1 MNINRIL
8 MYTMIALIAIAT
20 YMTINSYYT
29 QLAIYEEKEI
39 FKLDCIARAVAYKI
53 SGEEYTELIDK
64 YPSKTLKDE
73 AFRDTSYQ
81 KIYQQLTGAV
91 KMTMLPSEMYT
102 LTKDDSS
109 NKYITTIATD
119 SYQWLQELPTSAGL
133 DPVYNSGGMIGRFKT
148 GDGTQ
153 YIGAVG
159 PIQNSNM
166 QTVGALQ
173 VNETFDS
180 FLMRARE
187 QIYRNIVISLIFI
200 SIVAIL
206 MFISVKSILTRQNK
220 LALEKIELENMRRE
234 LLANVSHDIRTPLFS
249 IHGYVETMLMK
260 KDSLDKDQMTK
271 YLETT
276 LQGTQRLKTMVDEL
290 FELSKLESKE
300 RKLNLEIFDLAEV
313 VQDTTSGFQVEANQK
328 GIQLKTEMN
337 DRGIKVNGDIALID
351 RVVNNLLSNAIKH
364 CKNGDQILVHVSKSG
379 QHALVSV
386 KDSGSG
392 ISPED
397 LPHIFNRFHKG
408 KAEPGTGLGLAIVKS
423 IMDLH
428 GTSCTVESKTGEGSS
443 FSFRLPL
450 A

>member
-1 MNINRIL
+1 
-8 MYTMIALIAIAT
+8 MIALIAIAA

-64 YPSKTLKDE
+64 YPSQTLKDE
-73 AFRDTSYQ
+73 AFRDSTYQ

-102 LTKDDSS
+102 LTKDNSTH
-109 NKYITTIATD
+109 KYITTIATD
-119 SYQWLQELPTSAGL
+119 NYEWLQELPSPVGL
-133 DPVYNSGGMIGRFKT
+133 DPVYNSGGMIGRFK
-148 GDGTQ
+148 GSDGTQ

-159 PIQNSNM
+159 PIQNSAM

-173 VNETFDS
+173 VNETFNS
-180 FLMRARE
+180 FLERSRQ
-187 QIYRNIVISLIFI
+187 QILTNIFISLIFI
-200 SIVAIL
+200 TVVGIL
-206 MFISVKSILTRQNK
+206 MYISVKSILTRQNK

-260 KDSLDKDQMTK
+260 KDSLDKEQMTK

-276 LQGTQRLKTMVDEL
+276 LQGTQKLKTMVDEL

-300 RKLNLEIFDLAEV
+300 RKLNLEVFDLGEV
-313 VQDTTSGFQVEANQK
+313 VQDTSSGFQNEASQK
-328 GIQLKTEMN
+328 GIQLQTQVS
-337 DRGIKVNGDIALID
+337 DRGIKVNADIALID
-351 RVVNNLLSNAIKH
+351 RVINNLLSNAIKH
-364 CKNGDQILVHVSKSG
+364 CKAGDQIMVSVGKSG
-379 QHALVSV
+379 TEAIVSV
-386 KDSGSG
+386 KDTGSG
-392 ISPED
+392 IPIED
-397 LPHIFNRFHKG
+397 LPQIFNRFHKG

-428 GTSCTVESKTGEGSS
+428 ATSCHVESKTGEGST
-443 FSFRLPL
+443 FSFKLPL